1 MARGRD
7 ISDLI
12 SKIFSTEKMTKKK
25 TRNDDKNDVFMHSI
39 ISFVFTRSLS
49 RRQRF
54 FSLMVHVIQH
64 HEKGCLFFDDHRRRQ
79 WWHIQR
85 RRLYLP
91 LSLTLF
97 NTIFYLDDA
106 ANGQKASMVITY
118 STFAKRNRAP
128 SSTIFVILS
137 VTISSFK

>member
-1 MARGRD
+1 MKKGVC
-7 ISDLI
+7 
-12 SKIFSTEKMTKKK
+12 FST
-25 TRNDDKNDVFMHSI
+25 I
-39 ISFVFTRSLS
+39 IVGDSGGTSNVAASL
-49 RRQRF
+49 F
-54 FSLMVHVIQH
+54 
-64 HEKGCLFFDDHRRRQ
+64 
-79 WWHIQR
+79 
-85 RRLYLP
+85 